1 MVGGRDSLTRYQ
13 FEVAMRFNPKRW
25 LANVI
30 IATIDIVPN
39 AILGGAP
46 DETLSSRMGRA
57 KDRPKGFGPW
67 LSRTICKG
75 LDWLDP
81 GHCDKVEKRETSEY
95 HRPESL
101 DDQPKD

>member
-1 MVGGRDSLTRYQ
+1 
-13 FEVAMRFNPKRW
+13 MRFNPRRW

-30 IATIDIVPN
+30 LVTIDLFPN
-39 AILGGAP
+39 ALLGGAP

-67 LSRTICKG
+67 LARTFCKG
-75 LDWLDP
+75 LDWIDK
-81 GHCDKVEKRETSEY
+81 GHCDKVEKGELERD

-101 DDQPKD
+101 DDKPDD